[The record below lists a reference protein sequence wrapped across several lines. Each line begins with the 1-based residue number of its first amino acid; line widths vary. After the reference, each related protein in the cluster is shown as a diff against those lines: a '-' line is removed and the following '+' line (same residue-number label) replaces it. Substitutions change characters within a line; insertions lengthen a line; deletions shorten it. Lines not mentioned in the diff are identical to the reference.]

1 MIQPFVYSGTEHQRR
16 HGPDGYTNYKTY
28 KDWLRDEFAFRCVYC
43 LVRERWYPNTS
54 NAFCVEHSKPQRE
67 APELALSYD
76 NLLYACNTCNSF
88 KSDTEDILNPCTD
101 AMADHLAVLPD
112 GTINPLTTVG
122 CILVDALD
130 LNGPDIVSMRKDYLV
145 FAQGLND
152 GSLRP
157 PDVADTIRSRFAF
170 PDDLPD
176 LRTSK
181 PPKNSR
187 PDGVNATY
195 FVRRSAGSLPA
206 TY

>member
-1 MIQPFVYSGTEHQRR
+1 
-16 HGPDGYTNYKTY
+16 
-28 KDWLRDEFAFRCVYC
+28 
-43 LVRERWYPNTS
+43 
-54 NAFCVEHSKPQRE
+54 
-67 APELALSYD
+67 
-76 NLLYACNTCNSF
+76 
-88 KSDTEDILNPCTD
+88 
-101 AMADHLAVLPD
+101 MADHLAVLPD